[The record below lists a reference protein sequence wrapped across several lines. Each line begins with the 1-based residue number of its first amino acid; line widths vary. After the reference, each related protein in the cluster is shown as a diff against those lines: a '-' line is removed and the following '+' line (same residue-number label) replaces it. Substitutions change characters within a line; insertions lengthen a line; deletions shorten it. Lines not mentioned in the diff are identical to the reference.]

1 MESVSPGHQQLRS
14 ASLCERSFG
23 AWKAALQMED
33 QASPAEGRPSLRL
46 GLLPKAGWSLN
57 PGTQCSPKNMMFI
70 HEKTTK
76 YIQRSQNIIENH
88 GKTMPVFKTEF
99 LSFSFIRRRFSPSHV
114 AGGSMKVR
122 KIWLSSR
129 HRIASLP
136 SIFGRLNQ
144 TWTPE

>member
-1 MESVSPGHQQLRS
+1 
-14 ASLCERSFG
+14 
-23 AWKAALQMED
+23 MED

-76 YIQRSQNIIENH
+76 YIQTSQNIIENH

-99 LSFSFIRRRFSPSHV
+99 LFVQLHPAQVQPQSRGRRKHEGQEDLAQQQAPHCQPPQHLRP
-114 AGGSMKVR
+114 AE
-122 KIWLSSR
+122 
-129 HRIASLP
+129 
-136 SIFGRLNQ
+136 Q